1 MIFDSCILEQH
12 TSQVTQQLEKELQ
25 LSKLLMDGV
34 TDAVFWAKPNARI
47 LYVNDAACNLVGSSR
62 EELLCMSI
70 EYLNLEF
77 LMEVWLQHWKTIK
90 QKGSLYFESLYWT
103 PEGQSLPVETTVTYM
118 EEEGREYGCISIREI
133 KQRQQT
139 SFQFSQS
146 PESDIADSPKPLD
159 FFKSIFPADSQLN
172 QVFQFIESNYN
183 QSISLREVAQAV
195 GYSAA
200 YLTDLVRRHTGE
212 TVNHWIIKRRMV
224 AAQTLL
230 LETDQCVNQIAETVG
245 YQHEGHFFRQFRQY
259 HDTTPHA
266 WRKMQRQ
273 EAKKL

>member
-1 MIFDSCILEQH
+1 MVFDSCILEQH

-34 TDAVFWAKPNARI
+34 TDAVFWAKPNTRI
-47 LYVNDAACNLVGSSR
+47 LYVNDAACNLVGYSR

-90 QKGSLYFESLYWT
+90 QKGSLYFESLYWNR
-103 PEGQSLPVETTVTYM
+103 EGQSLPVETTVTYM
-118 EEEGREYGCISIREI
+118 EEEGREYGCISIRDS
-133 KQRQQT
+133 KQRFQQH
-139 SFQFSQS
+139 
-146 PESDIADSPKPLD
+146 PAPDIAEPSKSSDSDK
-159 FFKSIFPADSQLN
+159 FIFPTNSQLN
-172 QVFQFIESNYN
+172 HVFKFIESNYN
-183 QSISLREVAQAV
+183 QSIGLRDVAQAV

-212 TVNHWIIKRRMV
+212 TVNHWIIKRRIA

-259 HDTTPHA
+259 HNTTPHA
-266 WRKMQRQ
+266 WRKMQR
-273 EAKKL
+273 EAVSVSK